1 MYYLSTR
8 RGFTYVPEKLERCVK
23 EVMAQGRPESS
34 AWAICQSKIKDGMCP
49 NGEACPAMT
58 SKIDAK
64 DSYVGHFSDAIPY
77 DAATKTAVSARDGV
91 LEYFGD
97 EIGQEPADRI
107 FRVYRSPATLANI
120 AQAMVGLP
128 VTNEHVSIALPPP
141 TDGGRV
147 ESSRMVDYDQPS
159 QAAHIAVQNT
169 FALSDTL
176 RMTIESGKRELSLG
190 YGAELVPH
198 DVYDFEQRDIIPH
211 HVAVVDRGR
220 CGPMCSFIDKL
231 PKQGEIVKLHK
242 AFLDAEG
249 ALNLQQVAE
258 LAAALPEAIK
268 AVPVNELPKLL
279 APMQKIIELAKTV
292 GVEAPAEEEVPA
304 PVGDEGTPAPVEKVE
319 DEDPAAKKEEEEKKF
334 ADSVAAAVETAVKA
348 RLAIVDKAREFL
360 PADYAFADSAPDKI
374 MRDALATDTDT
385 KFEDAELPVAFKL
398 LKKRDSQYK
407 QFGDSN
413 ADPFDSLKGKEI

>member
-8 RGFTYVPEKLERCVK
+8 RGFTYVPERLERCVK

-34 AWAICQSKIKDGMCP
+34 AWAICQSKIKDGSCP
-49 NGEACPAMT
+49 NGKACPAMT

-64 DSYVGHFSDAIPY
+64 DSYVGHFADAMPY
-77 DAATKTAVSARDGV
+77 DAAAKTAISVRDGV
-91 LEYFGD
+91 LEYYGQ
-97 EIGQEPADRI
+97 EIGQEPADQI
-107 FRVYRSPATLANI
+107 FRVYRSPATIAN
-120 AQAMVGLP
+120 AARAMEGIP
-128 VTNEHVSIALPPP
+128 ITDDHVTLDVPPP
-141 TDGGRV
+141 TDGGLV
-147 ESSRMVDYDQPS
+147 NESRMIDTRDEYT
-159 QAAHIAVQNT
+159 HTTIAVQNKVL
-169 FALSDTL
+169 LSDTL
-176 RMTIESGKRELSLG
+176 QMTVDAGKCELSLG
-190 YGAELVPH
+190 YRAELVPH

-292 GVEAPAEEEVPA
+292 GVEAPAEEEAPA
-304 PVGDEGTPAPVEKVE
+304 PVEDEDPVEKVE
-319 DEDPAAKKEEEEKKF
+319 DEDPAAKEEEEKKF
-334 ADSVAAAVETAVKA
+334 ADSVAAAVETAVKV